1 MNRNA
6 MNLPNILTMSRIVM
20 IPVFVV
26 IFYLP
31 VQWSYMVSAAIF
43 TLAAVTDWLDGYL
56 ARKLEQTSPFGAFI
70 DPVADKLIV
79 VVALVMILFK
89 SPEWYVLI
97 PVILIIAREITIS
110 ALREWMAELGQR
122 AAVKVSA
129 LGKWKTTFQ
138 MIAISCL
145 IFYKPLFGLP
155 IFEVGIVLLYL
166 AAWLTL
172 QSMWNYLRAA
182 LPMLLDKG

>member
-1 MNRNA
+1 ML
-6 MNLPNILTMSRIVM
+6 NLPNLLSLLRIVL
-20 IPVFVV
+20 IPVLVLLYFLPYESAPVWATGVFVV
-26 IFYLP
+26 
-31 VQWSYMVSAAIF
+31 AAI
-43 TLAAVTDWLDGYL
+43 TDWLDGYL
-56 ARKLEQTSPFGAFI
+56 ARKWEQTSPFGAFI

-79 VVALVMILFK
+79 VVALVMILYK
-89 SPEWYVLI
+89 SPVWYVLI
-97 PVILIIAREITIS
+97 PVILIIARELTVS

-122 AAVKVSA
+122 AVVKVSN

-138 MIAISCL
+138 MIAIGCL

-155 IFEVGIVLLYL
+155 IFEIGVVLLYL

-182 LPMLLDKG
+182 LPLLLQKG